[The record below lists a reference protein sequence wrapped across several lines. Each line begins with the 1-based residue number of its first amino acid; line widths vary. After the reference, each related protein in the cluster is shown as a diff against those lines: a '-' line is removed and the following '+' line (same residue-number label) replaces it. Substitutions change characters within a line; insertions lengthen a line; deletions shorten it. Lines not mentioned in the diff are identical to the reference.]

1 MLLVVGLGN
10 PGREYEGTRHN
21 VGFLFIDDI
30 ASEAG
35 AGPQQNRF
43 QSVVQKGRLNGND
56 IVFLKPQTFMNL
68 SGTAVLECMQFFKIT
83 AQDIIVVFD
92 DLDQEFGAV
101 RTRFGGGHGGHNGVR
116 DILARTGTDQF
127 HRVKI
132 GIGRPKHKS
141 AVTGWVLGK
150 LTSAEIDILHVSF
163 ATAKERVL
171 SIIHQQSK
179 KR

>member
-30 ASEAG
+30 ASDAG

-92 DLDQEFGAV
+92 DLTKNLAQFE
-101 RTRFGGGHGGHNGVR
+101 R
-116 DILARTGTDQF
+116 DLAEDMEATTECETYW
-127 HRVKI
+127 H
-132 GIGRPKHKS
+132 
-141 AVTGWVLGK
+141 ALGP
-150 LTSAEIDILHVSF
+150 ISF
-163 ATAKERVL
+163 IA
-171 SIIHQQSK
+171 
-179 KR
+179 